1 MKSRINKLLYEID
14 SKRQELMEEYSK
26 LMKKYD
32 FSFSRW
38 KIIFSKEA
46 RERNRQRRRSFLKSL
61 FNARLKDLISM
72 PFIYSMIIPSVILD
86 IFLLIYQQTA
96 LRLYW
101 IPLVK
106 RSDYIIFDRRHLDY
120 LNWFQKFNCLYC
132 SYVNWLF
139 SYAVEIAW
147 RTEKYWCPIKSAQ
160 RMKWWH
166 YWQKHF
172 ADYWDVEW
180 FKECFNSTDEFYRT
194 QKKLES

>member
-1 MKSRINKLLYEID
+1 MKSRINKLLAEID
-14 SKRQELMEEYSK
+14 AKRLELMEEYSK
-26 LMKKYD
+26 LMEKYD
-32 FSFSRW
+32 FSFARW

-46 RERNRQRRRSFLKSL
+46 REKNRKKRKSFFKSL
-61 FNARLKDLISM
+61 FNARLKDIISM
-72 PFIYSMIIPSVILD
+72 PFIYMMIIPAVILD
-86 IFLLIYQQTA
+86 IFLFIYQQTA
-96 LRLYW
+96 IRLYW

-106 RSDYIIFDRRHLDY
+106 RSDYIIYDRRHLDY

-147 RTEKYWCPIKSAQ
+147 RTEKYRCPIKSAQ

-180 FKECFNSTDEFYRT
+180 FKECFNSTEEFYKT